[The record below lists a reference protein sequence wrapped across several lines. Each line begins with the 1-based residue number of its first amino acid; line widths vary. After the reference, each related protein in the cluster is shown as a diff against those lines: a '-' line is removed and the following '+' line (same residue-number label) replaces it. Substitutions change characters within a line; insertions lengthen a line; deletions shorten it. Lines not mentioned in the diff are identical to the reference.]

1 MKKILIVQ
9 TAFIGDV
16 ILTTPLVSGV
26 NQIYPSAKID
36 VLAIPSGAEIWKN
49 NPVINRIFTY
59 DKKGSDRKI
68 VQLFKLIF
76 ILRQVKYDWVISP
89 HRSLRSGIISY
100 FSGAPFRTSFD
111 KSTGSKIFY
120 NEVIPYR
127 QVHEIDRNL
136 DLIHFNNRSKILP
149 SVYPLP
155 AEKEK
160 IDILILEKRIKF
172 PFIVIAPGSVW
183 HTKRWPTDKFA
194 DLIKGLI
201 DKGVNICLIGGKEDV
216 LLGKKLSE
224 ISPLCFDFTGMLNIR
239 ESYYLIKQ
247 SRCLITNDSA
257 PLHLGSASGIPTLA
271 IFGPT
276 VPLFGFSPYG
286 NDRSIVVEIQGLSCR
301 PCGIHGG
308 DKCPLKHFN
317 CMRQIDVDFVINKT
331 EEILADDSSA
341 SR

>member
-1 MKKILIVQ
+1 MKKILIIQ

-16 ILTTPLVSGV
+16 ILTTPMVSGV

-49 NPVINRIFTY
+49 NPVINRIYTY
-59 DKKGSDRKI
+59 DKKGSDKKFI
-68 VQLFKLIF
+68 QLFKLIF
-76 ILRQVKYDWVISP
+76 MLRQEKYDWVISP
-89 HRSLRSGIISY
+89 HRSLRSAIISY
-100 FSGAPFRTSFD
+100 FCGAPLRTSFD
-111 KSTGSKIFY
+111 KSAGSKIFY

-136 DLIHFNNRSKILP
+136 DLIKIKNRKNILP

-155 AEKEK
+155 SEKEK
-160 IDILILEKRIKF
+160 IDNLILENNIKS

-183 HTKRWPTDKFA
+183 HTKKWPTDKFA
-194 DLIKGLI
+194 DLIKKLM
-201 DKGVNICLIGGKEDV
+201 DKGVNICLIGGKEDE
-216 LLGKKLSE
+216 LLGKKLSDN
-224 ISPLCFDFTGMLNIR
+224 SPLCFNFIGMLNIR

-247 SRCLITNDSA
+247 SSCLITNDSA
-257 PLHLGSASGIPTLA
+257 PLHLGSASGTSTIA

-286 NDRSIVVEIQGLSCR
+286 NDRSIVVEMQGLSCR

-317 CMRQIDVDFVINKT
+317 CMKQIDVDFVINKT